1 MITKCSECRGPRRDP
16 EQEHPGVCVCGGYLT
31 DREINIC
38 VPVLRRYDLLRDMV
52 RSCMASNVQPDN
64 YYIIDNGKNG
74 YKLLQALGDL
84 DLSVKVHTPAEP
96 LGVAASWNWF
106 IRHVPEERV
115 IVNDDITFAPDSIE
129 KIVALPHD
137 LVWASGFSCFLLR
150 DACVQKIGLFDET
163 ISPGYGYYEDED
175 YLQRL
180 DGRGSRPPSAKAL
193 NVEAGVQHLRSQTLA
208 VATPAEAQEHHRKF
222 KIAQQNY
229 ARKWHLEA
237 AFGLPVPKVEV
248 GA

>member
-1 MITKCSECRGPRRDP
+1 MI
-16 EQEHPGVCVCGGYLT
+16 HV
-31 DREINIC
+31 C
-38 VPVLRRYDLLRDMV
+38 VPVLKRYDLLRKMLLSLRGSTVPIDSV
-52 RSCMASNVQPDN
+52 V
-64 YYIIDNGKNG
+64 IIDNG
-74 YKLLQALGDL
+74 L
-84 DLSVKVHTPAEP
+84 DAKRLSLAAASCPVPYYVHVPDAP
-96 LGVAASWNWF
+96 MGVAESWNWF
-106 IRHVPEERV
+106 MQNVEEER
-115 IVNDDITFAPDSIE
+115 IIANDDVIFAPQSVE
-129 KIVALPHD
+129 RLVTTEGD
-137 LVWASGFSCFLLR
+137 LLWAEACGFSCFVLR
-150 DACVQKIGLFDET
+150 DSCIEKLGFFDES